1 MKIEDAIQSKFPS
14 PQVKAIVNLRYTANF
29 VGAIQNSFMSG
40 FGLTMPQFNILRI
53 LRGAGGDITVNT
65 VKDRMIEK
73 SPNTTR
79 LMDKL
84 IDKGLISRTRC
95 GEDRRVVYVKISKAG
110 LDLLTEIDVKFED
123 EEEKFV
129 PYQLSDADAEKLSEL
144 LDKLRDCVIT
154 ESDRK

>member
-14 PQVKAIVNLRYTANF
+14 SQVKAIVNLRYTANY
-29 VGAIQNSFMSG
+29 VGAIQNSFMSS

-53 LRGAGGDITVNT
+53 LRGAGTEITVNT

-84 IDKGLISRTRC
+84 IDKGYISRTRC
-95 GEDRRVVYVKISKAG
+95 GDDRRVVYVEISKLG
-110 LDLLTEIDVKFED
+110 LELLAEIDVKFED

-129 PYQLSDADAEKLSEL
+129 PNQLSKSDAEKLSEL
-144 LDKLRDCVIT
+144 LDKLRDCV
-154 ESDRK
+154 KA

>member
-14 PQVKAIVNLRYTANF
+14 PQVKAIVNLRYTANY
-29 VGAIQNSFMSG
+29 VGTIQNSFMSS

-53 LRGAGGDITVNT
+53 LRGAGTEITVNT

-84 IDKGLISRTRC
+84 IDKGMISRTRC
-95 GEDRRVVYVKISKAG
+95 SDDRRVVFVQITKDG
-110 LDLLTEIDVKFED
+110 LDLLSQIDVKFED
-123 EEEKFV
+123 EGEKFV
-129 PYQLSDADAEKLSEL
+129 PRQLSDEDANKLSEL
-144 LDKLRDCVIT
+144 LDKLRDCV
-154 ESDRK
+154 EL